1 MELGNY
7 LKPQYFWDVDIS
19 DNLDHVSRRLII
31 ERILIFGN
39 LKEIKMVIDHYGR
52 SVVVDELCKLNYL
65 DPKTLNF
72 ASKMFNKPKKSFKC
86 YIRKQLTTQ
95 HWNS

>member
-1 MELGNY
+1 MDLKKY

-19 DNLDHVSRRLII
+19 DNGNHISKRLII
-31 ERILIFGN
+31 ERVFSYGN
-39 LKEIKMVIDHYGR
+39 LSEIKFLVRYYGKKEVIE
-52 SVVVDELCKLNYL
+52 ELCSLNYL

-72 ASKMFNKPKKSFKC
+72 ASKLFNKPKKSFRC
-86 YIRKQLTTQ
+86 YIRKQLMNQ